1 MDWELKSDRPIYT
14 QLLEE
19 LKRRIVSG
27 VYQPGEKLLSVREL
41 AQDAKVNPN
50 TMQRALTELERQ
62 SLVFAVRTTG
72 RYITEDT
79 ALIED
84 TKKEFA
90 TFHVETYDKE
100 MRALGY
106 DKGEMIRFL
115 SEYEKVKP
123 ETDVQEE
130 PEKTAG
136 KTAAEEQMDKGTES
150 IPETGLIND
159 NAGEEKR

>member
-27 VYQPGEKLLSVREL
+27 YYQPGEKLLPVREL
-41 AQDAKVNPN
+41 AQEAKVNPN
-50 TMQRALTELERQ
+50 TMQKALSELERQ

-79 ALIED
+79 SLIEG

-90 TFHVETYDKE
+90 ASHVKTYYDEMKTLGYQRKE
-100 MRALGY
+100 MIQLIS
-106 DKGEMIRFL
+106 D
-115 SEYEKVKP
+115 YE
-123 ETDVQEE
+123 EE
-130 PEKTAG
+130 EV
-136 KTAAEEQMDKGTES
+136 
-150 IPETGLIND
+150 
-159 NAGEEKR
+159 